1 MQAFF
6 PLGWQHY
13 LLGGM
18 CIGSGIGLLFIFT
31 GRIGGMSSLFSATW
45 SYFVRNPFFQQGK
58 FINTRGWRLV
68 YALGVV
74 LGAFAWWMMFGN
86 GVRVTTQLPAWQLLL
101 GGLLTGYGARLG
113 GGCTSGHGVCGLGWL
128 RLPSLLAV
136 ITFMTTG
143 IITANLITRFL

>member
-45 SYFVRNPFFQQGK
+45 SYF
-58 FINTRGWRLV
+58 
-68 YALGVV
+68 
-74 LGAFAWWMMFGN
+74 
-86 GVRVTTQLPAWQLLL
+86 
-101 GGLLTGYGARLG
+101 
-113 GGCTSGHGVCGLGWL
+113 
-128 RLPSLLAV
+128 
-136 ITFMTTG
+136 
-143 IITANLITRFL
+143 